1 MTWTESKQRTQVKE
15 LLWQGGIVFAVAV
28 GIIVEIFVRVHGPI
42 FIVDDYGDI
51 SLSVISIEAT
61 VATLVITILSLMT
74 GKIDQSYL
82 GVGIN
87 DFLLNIKPQIFKQKT
102 LFISELILIAVNVC
116 LQIFGCYN
124 IVISIFFVSLFLIGI
139 SVFEVYEAF
148 VGSEDIAEEIKE
160 YMTDDCYD
168 KRLKMQKMLNLAK
181 QWDKEIVKQTN
192 HQYEDYASVNNK
204 LFPSVFCSTDG
215 RQQLLSIYKQVTE
228 TLLDSKNDAAVIRAL
243 GFVQSCYLQEWYF
256 IRYHNFNCSD
266 IQFNLFA
273 EVNTE
278 MYAAVE
284 SIDINK
290 LQNTFYWPTFTQI
303 ILRDAVFLLSDE
315 AKEIRQDKSIN
326 NSDNNEIS
334 NSIKMSAS
342 IEHLTDEEALLRS
355 NPDINAIED
364 FCGYLVTA
372 D

>member
-1 MTWTESKQRTQVKE
+1 M
-15 LLWQGGIVFAVAV
+15 
-28 GIIVEIFVRVHGPI
+28 
-42 FIVDDYGDI
+42 
-51 SLSVISIEAT
+51 
-61 VATLVITILSLMT
+61 
-74 GKIDQSYL
+74 
-82 GVGIN
+82 
-87 DFLLNIKPQIFKQKT
+87 
-102 LFISELILIAVNVC
+102 
-116 LQIFGCYN
+116 
-124 IVISIFFVSLFLIGI
+124 
-139 SVFEVYEAF
+139 
-148 VGSEDIAEEIKE
+148 
-160 YMTDDCYD
+160 
-168 KRLKMQKMLNLAK
+168 
-181 QWDKEIVKQTN
+181 
-192 HQYEDYASVNNK
+192 
-204 LFPSVFCSTDG
+204 
-215 RQQLLSIYKQVTE
+215 LSIYKQVTE

-364 FCGYLVTA
+364 FCGYLVSA
-372 D
+372 QQSLSKNHEQLWIPAERGYAASNSMKWQESDPLSLSAK

>member
-1 MTWTESKQRTQVKE
+1 M
-15 LLWQGGIVFAVAV
+15 
-28 GIIVEIFVRVHGPI
+28 
-42 FIVDDYGDI
+42 
-51 SLSVISIEAT
+51 
-61 VATLVITILSLMT
+61 
-74 GKIDQSYL
+74 
-82 GVGIN
+82 
-87 DFLLNIKPQIFKQKT
+87 
-102 LFISELILIAVNVC
+102 
-116 LQIFGCYN
+116 
-124 IVISIFFVSLFLIGI
+124 
-139 SVFEVYEAF
+139 
-148 VGSEDIAEEIKE
+148 
-160 YMTDDCYD
+160 
-168 KRLKMQKMLNLAK
+168 
-181 QWDKEIVKQTN
+181 
-192 HQYEDYASVNNK
+192 NNK

-364 FCGYLVTA
+364 FCGYLGFYVSRNIENA
-372 D
+372 NLDRWGRHFQFFSIEQIYGNNSAIAEKIIAEVDFRFLISQIQSAEY